1 MRNRLLLCLGL
12 SAALLLSSCSL
23 FGGKAEEKKQDRA
36 PVAAD
41 QLPQLGNPLLAN
53 KGDINAVNLN
63 VATEEELR
71 NFDNGAEGELIFSDP
86 DDIEASEEQI
96 NALYENRRRGNGW
109 ISDYS
114 TALRL
119 ARRTERPML
128 IWFHDS
134 MASPKSNALA
144 EAVLNTP
151 SFDSWCDNRVIR
163 VLLDDSETTDEF
175 TGHKSRYSLN
185 DLRAMGRRFG
195 VSRRPA
201 VVVVSMS
208 GRVTPVIDGVDDT
221 DWKAREAEICKAL
234 ENAESDYEDYKDKL
248 RDKGYRDWTRSNR
261 RGTFFAKLQRVDRA
275 RGVAYLRQVGGR
287 VLRMRLKS
295 MTAEDAAYVESR
307 SPSSG
312 SKKN

>member
-1 MRNRLLLCLGL
+1 
-12 SAALLLSSCSL
+12 
-23 FGGKAEEKKQDRA
+23 
-36 PVAAD
+36 
-41 QLPQLGNPLLAN
+41 
-53 KGDINAVNLN
+53 
-63 VATEEELR
+63 
-71 NFDNGAEGELIFSDP
+71 
-86 DDIEASEEQI
+86 
-96 NALYENRRRGNGW
+96 
-109 ISDYS
+109 
-114 TALRL
+114 
-119 ARRTERPML
+119 
-128 IWFHDS
+128 
-134 MASPKSNALA
+134 
-144 EAVLNTP
+144 
-151 SFDSWCDNRVIR
+151 
-163 VLLDDSETTDEF
+163 
-175 TGHKSRYSLN
+175 
-185 DLRAMGRRFG
+185 MGRRFG